1 MFEAM
6 SSPAQVVRGARLPAL
21 PAPLAM
27 IAGSLSVQLG
37 GALAVHAFARATPL
51 GVTFLRS
58 LFATAIL
65 AARRALAAAHARG
78 LARGA
83 AVRDRDGVHERVLLR
98 GDRRACRSARR

>member
-1 MFEAM
+1 MRTRGLAGGGYLRAM

-27 IAGSLSVQLG
+27 IAGALSVQLG
-37 GALAVHAFARATPL
+37 GAVAVHAFTRATPL
-51 GVTFLRS
+51 GVTFMRS

-65 AARRALAAAHARG
+65 VAAVRIAAAHARG

-83 AVRDRDGVHERVLLR
+83 AVRH
-98 GDRRACRSARR
+98 S